1 MTNTSITEEVP
12 GIAAATDFAY
22 LSGFGNQHQSEAIPG
37 ALPAD
42 QNSPQ
47 RAPYGLYAEQLSAT
61 AFTEPRAVNRRS
73 WVYRIRPSAQHPPY
87 TRIDNRTFRSA
98 PILDGVA
105 DPNRLRW
112 NPLPDSWP
120 KGDFLDSLYTVA
132 ANGSA
137 LQRQGIAVHMYYAT
151 ETMRDRYFGDA
162 DGELLVLP
170 QRGRL
175 VLHTEF
181 GKLAVGPGQ
190 FAVIGRAVR
199 FRVELVDERAVGYV
213 CENYGS
219 AFALPELGPIGANGL
234 AHARHFRYPVAAYE
248 DLQQPVQVVQKFGG
262 NLWDAEYDHSPLDVV
277 AWHGSHAAYVF
288 DFRHFNAMGT
298 IGFDHPDPSIYTVLT
313 SHSDTPGQA
322 NVDFVA
328 FPARWNVSEHSF
340 RPPHFHRN
348 VMTEFMGL
356 VEGAHDSKAEGFVP
370 GGASLHNMWA
380 AHGPD
385 RETFDTASAAELT
398 PQKIENSLAFM
409 FETRWPL
416 VVTDFAYAAP
426 HRQPDY
432 DHSWAGLEHRFTPPI

>member
-1 MTNTSITEEVP
+1 MSAEFT
-12 GIAAATDFAY
+12 Y
-22 LSGFGNQHQSEAIPG
+22 LTGFGNEHQTEAIPG
-37 ALPAD
+37 ALPRD

-47 RAPYGLYAEQLSAT
+47 RAPFGLYAEQLSAT
-61 AFTEPRAVNRRS
+61 AFTEPRTVNRRS
-73 WVYRIRPSAQHPPY
+73 WVYRIRPTAQHRPF

-98 PILDGVA
+98 PVTDGVA

-112 NPLPDSWP
+112 DPQPAGAHG
-120 KGDFLDSLYTVA
+120 GDFLDSVYTMA

-137 LQRQGIAVHMYYAT
+137 LQRQGIAVHLYHAT
-151 ETMRDRYFGDA
+151 ESMTGRYFADS

-170 QRGRL
+170 QLGRL
-175 VLHTEF
+175 VVHTEF
-181 GKLAVGPGQ
+181 GRLAVSPGE
-190 FAVIGRAVR
+190 FAVIGRSVR
-199 FRVELVDERAVGYV
+199 FRVETLDPRCAGYL

-219 AFALPELGPIGANGL
+219 PFELPELGPIGANGL

-248 DLQQPVQVVQKFGG
+248 DLDEKVELVQKFGG
-262 NLWDAEYDHSPLDVV
+262 NLWSTDLDHSPLDVV
-277 AWHGSHAAYVF
+277 AWHGTHSAYVY
-288 DFRHFNAMGT
+288 DLARFNAMGT

-356 VEGAHDSKAEGFVP
+356 IEGAHDSKAEGFVP

-385 RETFDTASAAELT
+385 RETFDTASAADLR
-398 PQKIENSLAFM
+398 PQKIERSLAFM

-416 VVTDFAYAAP
+416 VVTDFAHTAP

-432 DHSWAGLEHRFTPPI
+432 DGSWSGLQRHFPAPR